1 MTIYAA
7 VLVFLLALGLTLY
20 PLISNQYNQQ
30 HQSQIHTAYQEQ
42 VEQMEDE
49 DIQNDVG
56 NRHSPTTIVAAISTQ
71 IRTKANLPTHY
82 HLKPGSGLV
91 QPSMVMLE
99 QIRTVDKTRLVQYI
113 GKLSDGEIKG
123 LNHALAISIGLIPT
137 TPGKLTL
144 CLCSTC
150 AENFYGSGAYYL
162 RRVNPIEVEKE
173 LCTYCNQRVGFDYEI
188 TPRHKGR

>member
-1 MTIYAA
+1 MKNTYLRGELYYAD
-7 VLVFLLALGLTLY
+7 LGTG
-20 PLISNQYNQQ
+20 IGS
-30 HQSQIHTAYQEQ
+30 EQ
-42 VEQMEDE
+42 NGYRPVVI
-49 DIQNDVG
+49 IQNDVG
-56 NRHSPTTIVAAISTQ
+56 NWHSPTTIVAAISTQ
-71 IRTKANLPTHY
+71 IKTKANLPTHY
-82 HLKPGSGLV
+82 YLKPGSGLV

-137 TPGKLTL
+137 TPGKLIL

-173 LCTYCNQRVGFDYEI
+173 LCTYCNQRTGFAYELS
-188 TPRHKGR
+188 PRNNQRGK

>member
-1 MTIYAA
+1 MKNTYLRGELYYAD
-7 VLVFLLALGLTLY
+7 LGTG
-20 PLISNQYNQQ
+20 IGS
-30 HQSQIHTAYQEQ
+30 EQ
-42 VEQMEDE
+42 NGYRPVVI
-49 DIQNDVG
+49 IQNDVG
-56 NRHSPTTIVAAISTQ
+56 NRHSPTTIVATISTQ
-71 IRTKANLPTHY
+71 IKTKANLPTHY
-82 HLKPGSGLV
+82 YLKPGSGLV

-123 LNHALAISIGLIPT
+123 LNHALAVSIGLIPT

-162 RRVNPIEVEKE
+162 RRVNPIKVEKE
-173 LCTYCNQRVGFDYEI
+173 PCTYCNQRAGFDYEI
-188 TPRHKGR
+188 TPRHRSR

>member
-1 MTIYAA
+1 M
-7 VLVFLLALGLTLY
+7 
-20 PLISNQYNQQ
+20 
-30 HQSQIHTAYQEQ
+30 
-42 VEQMEDE
+42 
-49 DIQNDVG
+49 
-56 NRHSPTTIVAAISTQ
+56 
-71 IRTKANLPTHY
+71 
-82 HLKPGSGLV
+82 

-150 AENFYGSGAYYL
+150 AENFYGSGAYFL
-162 RRVNPIEVEKE
+162 RWVNPIEVEKE
-173 LCTYCNQRVGFDYEI
+173 VCTYCNQRAGVDYEI
-188 TPRHKGR
+188 SPRRRSR

>member
-1 MTIYAA
+1 MKNTYLRGELYYAD
-7 VLVFLLALGLTLY
+7 LGTG
-20 PLISNQYNQQ
+20 IGS
-30 HQSQIHTAYQEQ
+30 EQ
-42 VEQMEDE
+42 NGYRPVVI
-49 DIQNDVG
+49 IQNDVA

-71 IRTKANLPTHY
+71 IKTKANLPTHY
-82 HLKPGSGLV
+82 YLKLGSGLV
-91 QPSMVMLE
+91 QSSMVMLE

-113 GKLSDGEIKG
+113 GKLSEGELKG

>member
-1 MTIYAA
+1 MKNTYLRGELYYAD
-7 VLVFLLALGLTLY
+7 LGTG
-20 PLISNQYNQQ
+20 IGS
-30 HQSQIHTAYQEQ
+30 EQ
-42 VEQMEDE
+42 NGYRPVVI
-49 DIQNDVG
+49 IQNGVG

-71 IRTKANLPTHY
+71 IKTKANLPTHY
-82 HLKPGSGLV
+82 HLKSGSGLV

-150 AENFYGSGAYYL
+150 AENFYSSGAYFSAAGESY
-162 RRVNPIEVEKE
+162 R
-173 LCTYCNQRVGFDYEI
+173 G
-188 TPRHKGR
+188 

>member
-1 MTIYAA
+1 MKNTYLRGELYYAD
-7 VLVFLLALGLTLY
+7 LGTG
-20 PLISNQYNQQ
+20 IGS
-30 HQSQIHTAYQEQ
+30 EQ
-42 VEQMEDE
+42 NGYRPVVI
-49 DIQNDVG
+49 IQNDVG

-71 IRTKANLPTHY
+71 IKTKANLPTHY
-82 HLKPGSGLV
+82 YLKPGSGLV

-137 TPGKLTL
+137 APEKLIL

-162 RRVNPIEVEKE
+162 RRVNPIEVEKG
-173 LCTYCNQRVGFDYEI
+173 LCTYCSQRYGFDYQI
-188 TPRHKGR
+188 TKKNGR